1 MTIPSGRRYIQRMP
15 LDPQIAAFLEFVASA
30 GYPPMWESTPE
41 VARKAFRALAVDM
54 VKPEDVV
61 PVGSTEDTTVAG
73 RPARVYRPVGDAG
86 GTLLYLHGGG
96 FVIGDLDTHDQTCR
110 RLCRGS
116 GVVVVALDYRL
127 APEHPFPAGLED
139 ARAALE
145 SVESSLDDLG
155 GSPLAVGGD
164 SAGGNLAAVLAQEY
178 VDLVDAQLLIY
189 PSTDGAGDY
198 PSLAENGSGY
208 MLDTELRQW
217 FRSHYV
223 GAQPVVQPDDP
234 RVSPLH
240 GSIEDVAPALVVTAE
255 FDPLRDE
262 GEAYAEKLA
271 AAGVPVNRIR
281 YDGMIH
287 GFLEMP
293 AFSPAA
299 AVAVED
305 LIGRFRT
312 LLG

>member
-1 MTIPSGRRYIQRMP
+1 MP
-15 LDPQIAAFLEFVASA
+15 LDPDLAAALEFIASA
-30 GYPPMWESTPE
+30 GYPPMWEGSPDT
-41 VARKAFRALAVDM
+41 ARKAFRAMAVDM

-61 PVGSTEDTTVAG
+61 PVGSVEDATVEG
-73 RPARVYRPVGDAG
+73 RPARVYRPSGEAR

-110 RLCRGS
+110 RLCRGAE
-116 GVVVVALDYRL
+116 VVVVSLDYRL

-139 ARAALE
+139 ARAALGW
-145 SVESSLDDLG
+145 VASSLDSLG
-155 GSPLAVGGD
+155 GAPLAVGGD
-164 SAGGNLAAVLAQEY
+164 SAGGNLAAVLAQEH
-178 VDLVDAQLLIY
+178 VGLVDAQLLIY
-189 PSTDGAGDY
+189 PATDATGGY
-198 PSLAENGSGY
+198 PSLEENGKGY

-217 FRSHYV
+217 FGAHYA
-223 GAQPVVQPDDP
+223 GPRPVAAPDDP

-240 GSIEDVAPALVVTAE
+240 GSVEGVAPALVVTAE

-271 AAGVPVNRIR
+271 AAGVPVNRVR

-287 GFLEMP
+287 GFVDMG

-299 AVAVED
+299 AVAVDD
-305 LIGRFRT
+305 LVGRFGT
-312 LLG
+312 LLLG

>member
-1 MTIPSGRRYIQRMP
+1 MP
-15 LDPQIAAFLEFVASA
+15 LDPQIAAFLTFVADA
-30 GYPPMWESTPE
+30 GYPPMWEGTPE

-61 PVGSTEDTTVAG
+61 PVGSTEDITVAD
-73 RPARVYRPVGDAG
+73 RPVRVYRPAGDAR

-110 RLCRGS
+110 RLCRGA
-116 GVVVVALDYRL
+116 GVVVVSLDYRL

-139 ARAALE
+139 ACAALE
-145 SVESSLDDLG
+145 AVDLSLDKLG
-155 GSPLAVGGD
+155 GAPLAVGGD
-164 SAGGNLAAVLAQEY
+164 SAGGNLAAVLAQQCR
-178 VDLVDAQLLIY
+178 DFVDAQLLIY
-189 PSTDGAGDY
+189 PATDATGVY
-198 PSLAENGSGY
+198 PSQEENGHGY
-208 MLDTELRQW
+208 MLDTEVRRW
-217 FRSHYV
+217 FRDHYA
-223 GAQPVVQPDDP
+223 GPNPVAEPDDP
-234 RVSPLH
+234 RVSPIH
-240 GSIEDVAPALVVTAE
+240 GAVEGIAPALVVTAE

-293 AFSPAA
+293 AFSTAA